1 MPAGLGLG
9 VRLLAF
15 SPLRLLLAIGGIA
28 MAVTIM
34 FVELGLLL
42 SVLDSQARIAAQV
55 RGDLVV
61 MHRARSNLQ
70 RWTEIPET
78 RLAQIA
84 AHPDVDRVAPIFGGV
99 GVMRNP
105 RERQVRRTMIF
116 GLPIDDPPLAIGD
129 PGEIGR
135 LLRISGTVLFDRQ
148 SRPIYGDI
156 KPGDEVELDGGRFRV
171 GGFVD
176 IGPTIINDGAF
187 VMSTGAWR
195 TLYGDSDP
203 VMGAI
208 RLKAGADRER
218 VRASLLAMLPH
229 DALIMTPQEVHQRE
243 VDFTLRSAPIGVL
256 FGIGML
262 AGMVIG
268 SITCYQVLYS
278 EVSERLKQFATLMAM
293 GFSRHF
299 LRRIILE
306 QALLLSVIGFAAG
319 LAFGSIALDI
329 LARETA
335 LATRLTGERIG
346 FVLGLTLLMCV
357 VAGLLAIR
365 RVEHADPA
373 ALY

>member
-1 MPAGLGLG
+1 MTGLGLG
-9 VRLLAF
+9 TRLLAF
-15 SPLRLLLAIGGIA
+15 SPLRLALASGGIA

-42 SVLDSQARIAAQV
+42 SVLDSQARVAALT

-70 RWTEIPET
+70 KWTEIPET

-84 AHPDVDRVAPIFGGV
+84 AHPEVERVASVFGGV

-105 RERQVRRTMIF
+105 RDERARRAMVF
-116 GLPIDDPPLAIGD
+116 GVPADDQPLAIGD
-129 PGEIGR
+129 PAEIAR
-135 LLRISGTVLFDRQ
+135 ALRIPGAVLFDRK
-148 SRPIYGDI
+148 SRPIYGEV
-156 KPGDEVELDGGRFRV
+156 KPGDEVELDGMRFRV
-171 GGFVD
+171 AGLVE

-187 VMSTGAWR
+187 VMSVGSWR
-195 TLYGDSDP
+195 RLYGESDP

-208 RLKAGADRER
+208 RLKPGADPAR
-218 VRASLLAMLPH
+218 VRAELQATLPP

-243 VDFTLRSAPIGVL
+243 VDFTLRSAPIGIL

-268 SITCYQVLYS
+268 AITCYQVLFS
-278 EVSERLKQFATLMAM
+278 EVSERLKQFATLKAM
-293 GFSRHF
+293 GFSGYF
-299 LRRIILE
+299 LRRVILE
-306 QALLLSVIGFAAG
+306 QALLLAAIGFGVGLAAG
-319 LAFGSIALDI
+319 SAALTM
-329 LARETA
+329 LERETA
-335 LATRLTGERIG
+335 LAAGLSPSRIG
-346 FVLGLTLLMCV
+346 FVLALTVLMCV
-357 VAGLLAIR
+357 LAGLLAVR